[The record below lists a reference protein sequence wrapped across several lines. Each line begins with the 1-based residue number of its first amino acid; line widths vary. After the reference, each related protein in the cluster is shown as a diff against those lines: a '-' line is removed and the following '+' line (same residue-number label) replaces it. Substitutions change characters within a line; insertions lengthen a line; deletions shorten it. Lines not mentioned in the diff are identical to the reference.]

1 MSTRLST
8 SSFLPAACSF
18 AYRGCHAIELLC
30 TIPPSR
36 GERTHEAPD
45 AFGHL
50 APLCLSHYRG
60 SEKPERPSCAVL
72 GTRRYDA
79 HPPCIRRA
87 PGSMP
92 DDLSMSVR
100 LASEKLGHE
109 PCGESLYVR
118 GVVVAHDGAAYR
130 AKAPGRSLMRKIM
143 ISRGYF
149 FVCGIQHS
157 ASARISSYWPS
168 SDVSSG
174 LKPHERSAGK
184 PVCID
189 LWKPAL
195 GNPELKTGI
204 SEKCILLHRLAEECT
219 FTLKKLPF
227 TRT

>member
-1 MSTRLST
+1 MCSTMSTRLST

-18 AYRGCHAIELLC
+18 AYWLPFHR
-30 TIPPSR
+30 
-36 GERTHEAPD
+36 
-45 AFGHL
+45 
-50 APLCLSHYRG
+50 APLHHPAQQGRAYTRGARCLWASGASLLSHYRG

-87 PGSMP
+87 SGSMP

-143 ISRGYF
+143 ISRGCF
-149 FVCGIQHS
+149 LS
-157 ASARISSYWPS
+157 AAPS
-168 SDVSSG
+168 TRRQLAS
-174 LKPHERSAGK
+174 
-184 PVCID
+184 
-189 LWKPAL
+189 PAIGHL
-195 GNPELKTGI
+195 RT
-204 SEKCILLHRLAEECT
+204 SLLA
-219 FTLKKLPF
+219 
-227 TRT
+227 

>member
-45 AFGHL
+45 
-50 APLCLSHYRG
+50 
-60 SEKPERPSCAVL
+60 VL

-204 SEKCILLHRLAEECT
+204 SEKCILLHRLPEECT

>member
-18 AYRGCHAIELLC
+18 AYWLPFHR
-30 TIPPSR
+30 
-36 GERTHEAPD
+36 
-45 AFGHL
+45 
-50 APLCLSHYRG
+50 APLHHPAQQGRAYTRGARCLWASGASLLSHYRG

-79 HPPCIRRA
+79 HPPCIRRSS
-87 PGSMP
+87 GSMP

-109 PCGESLYVR
+109 PCGESLCVR

-130 AKAPGRSLMRKIM
+130 AKAPGRKVTHAKDHDIPGLL
-143 ISRGYF
+143 
-149 FVCGIQHS
+149 FVCGTQHS
-157 ASARISSYWPS
+157 ASARVSSYWPS
-168 SDVSSG
+168 PDVSSG
-174 LKPHERSAGK
+174 LKLHERSAGK

-189 LWKPAL
+189 LWKSGL
-195 GNPELKTGI
+195 RNSELKTGI

-219 FTLKKLPF
+219 FTLKK
-227 TRT
+227 